1 MTNKQFD
8 ALCESY
14 GLVRPTRSLNKCAW
28 TFPESVNYSC
38 RSFARKER
46 VYPHKTK
53 VFKVCFD
60 VWYRSDE
67 WGASRAIIVKNV
79 KETRKALETLVS
91 QYKEIKKSL
100 RLTKLAE
107 L

>member
-8 ALCESY
+8 ELCESY
-14 GLVRPTRSLNKCAW
+14 GLVRPVSSLNKCAW
-28 TFPESVNYSC
+28 TFPECENYSHQ
-38 RSFARKER
+38 SFARKELGYR
-46 VYPHKTK
+46 N

-60 VWYRSDE
+60 VWHRYEE

-79 KETRKALETLVS
+79 KETRKALEILVS
-91 QYKEIKKSL
+91 QYKEIKKSM
-100 RLTKLAE
+100 RLAKLAE